1 MIPPLV
7 LLVAAFVLGS
17 IPTGLWISRLRGVDL
32 KKVGS
37 GNIGFTNV
45 WRAVGK
51 PYAVITLLGDVAK
64 GAGAA
69 GLLPSVFPNAAA
81 AVPGGEAGL
90 LLGGVSVLGHCFTP
104 FAQFRGGKGVA
115 TSLGVFLVLAPIPT
129 LLTFLTFLVIVS
141 ATRYISLGSLLGAV
155 VLPALIGFTRGFG
168 PLFGVAALVGVLVI
182 ARHWGNLRRLLAGT
196 ESRFQWNPGTAKPAQ
211 TPPPGE
217 KTDS

>member
-1 MIPPLV
+1 MLLSLL

-17 IPTGLWISRLRGVDL
+17 IPTGLWIARLRGVDL

-51 PYAVITLLGDVAK
+51 LYAVITLLGDVAK
-64 GAGAA
+64 GAVAA
-69 GLLPSVFPNAAA
+69 GLLPSIFPNAAA

-90 LLGGVSVLGHCFTP
+90 LLGVVSVLGHCFTP
-104 FAQFRGGKGVA
+104 FARFRGGKGVA

-129 LLTFLTFLVIVS
+129 LLTFLAFVVIVS

-155 VLPALIGFTRGFG
+155 VLPALIGFTQGLG

-182 ARHWGNLRRLLAGT
+182 ARHWGNLRRLIAGT
-196 ESRFQWNPGTAKPAQ
+196 ENRFQWNPETAKPAQ

-217 KTDS
+217 NTDS